1 VGQVLL
7 FFEGDAK
14 VMTAIKE
21 SLLLTKLEAAAQRVE
36 EIDCQLSG
44 AAVLSQPA
52 QIQKLNK
59 ERSELVA
66 QAELYQEFCA
76 LLKHVVEAEEM
87 LRDPRGEPG
96 VKDLAREEL
105 KELDAKRVELEAR
118 ARELLTPK
126 DPRDEKNT
134 FLEIRA
140 GTGGDEAALFAAA
153 LVRMYTRY
161 AERRRF
167 RIEIVDSNLT
177 EIGGVKEAVLLI
189 EGKGAYSRL
198 KHESGVHRV
207 QRVPATEASGRIHT
221 STVTVAVMPEAE

>member
-1 VGQVLL
+1 
-7 FFEGDAK
+7 
-14 VMTAIKE
+14 MTAGKE
-21 SLLLTKLEAAAQRVE
+21 SLLLTKLEAAAERGE
-36 EIDCQLSG
+36 EIDRQLSD

-52 QIQKLNK
+52 LIQKLNK
-59 ERSELVA
+59 ERRELVP
-66 QAELYQEFCA
+66 QAGLYQEFCA

-140 GTGGDEAALFAAA
+140 GTGGGEAALFAPA
-153 LVRMYTRY
+153 LARMYTRHP
-161 AERRRF
+161 ERRRF
-167 RIEIVDSNLT
+167 RVEIVDSNLT
-177 EIGGVKEAVLLI
+177 EIAGVE
-189 EGKGAYSRL
+189 ETR
-198 KHESGVHRV
+198 
-207 QRVPATEASGRIHT
+207 
-221 STVTVAVMPEAE
+221 

>member
-1 VGQVLL
+1 MIRRPPRSTL
-7 FFEGDAK
+7 FPYTTLFR
-14 VMTAIKE
+14 
-21 SLLLTKLEAAAQRVE
+21 S
-36 EIDCQLSG
+36 
-44 AAVLSQPA
+44 
-52 QIQKLNK
+52 

-105 KELDAKRVELEAR
+105 KEQDAKRVELEAR

-140 GTGGDEAALFAAA
+140 GTGGGEAALFAAA

-161 AERRRF
+161 AERRPL
-167 RIEIVDSNLT
+167 RIASVGPNPT
-177 EIGGVKEAVLLI
+177 EIGGGT
-189 EGKGAYSRL
+189 EGVPLMQGEGASSR
-198 KHESGVHRV
+198 RN
-207 QRVPATEASGRIHT
+207 
-221 STVTVAVMPEAE
+221 